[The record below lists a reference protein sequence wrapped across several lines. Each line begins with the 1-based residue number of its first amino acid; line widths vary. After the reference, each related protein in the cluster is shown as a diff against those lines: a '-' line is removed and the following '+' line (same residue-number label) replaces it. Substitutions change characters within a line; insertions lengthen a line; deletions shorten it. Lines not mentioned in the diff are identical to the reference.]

1 MQQRLSFTPSLLSLA
16 LLASLP
22 VVATAA
28 DARRNSGTLEPIVVT
43 TPSRT
48 AVTVDE
54 ALAPV
59 TVITRED
66 IEASP
71 AVDVADLLSSHA
83 NIDVA
88 RNGGFGQTVSTFMR
102 GGNSNHTLVLVDGVR
117 IKPGTIA
124 LPALQNIDPAQ
135 VERIEVVRGPRSALY
150 GSDAI
155 GGVINVITRQPEEGL
170 RWETRVGAGNEGA
183 HSARASLQGTQG
195 RFRGALSVSRFKADG
210 YPVAP
215 QADEDHG
222 HRNTSVTARAGVEL
236 DALDLEL
243 SHWQAQGRTEYWDFA
258 DLSQDYRNQV
268 TTLSARYTASHSAS
282 GHVRISRAEDR
293 IDQNE
298 ANFLGDLDHA
308 RTTRTAVEWQHD
320 QRFGAGQVFTAG
332 LGWEQEEVDA
342 LSYGTLIEE
351 RNENRSGFVQQDFN
365 SGNHRIVGA
374 LRMTD
379 HDAFGSHTT
388 GNLDYG
394 YRLSPDWRLTLG
406 AGTAY
411 RAPDNTDRFGFAG
424 NPDLDPERSRSVEAG
439 LHYQAGE
446 NTRWRVSLFENRIRD
461 LIIFDGAQMQNV
473 DRALIRGLEVSMV
486 HRNGPWRGRG
496 ELLWQDPRNETRDEW
511 LPRRSRARA
520 AFTLGYRH
528 GATDYQGQVV
538 AVGGRKD
545 SSFNDDKLSAYGL
558 VNASV
563 NHRLNATWRIGAS
576 VENLLDQSY
585 ETAGG
590 FPARGRFVMV
600 NLVAGG
606 HTGTRQ
612 AGSTPWATD

>member
-1 MQQRLSFTPSLLSLA
+1 MHQRTFCTPSLLSLA
-16 LLASLP
+16 LLASAP
-22 VVATAA
+22 VATVAA
-28 DARRNSGTLEPIVVT
+28 DAQRNSGTLEPILVT
-43 TPSRT
+43 TATRT
-48 AVTVDE
+48 AMTVEE
-54 ALAPV
+54 AVAPV

-71 AVDVADLLSSHA
+71 AVDAADLLNSHA

-135 VERIEVVRGPRSALY
+135 IERIEVVRGPRSALY

-170 RWETRVGAGNEGA
+170 RWETGVGAGNEGA
-183 HSARASLQGTQG
+183 RSARASLQGSEG
-195 RFRGALSVSRFKADG
+195 RFRGALSVSRFQADG
-210 YPVAP
+210 YPVVP
-215 QADEDHG
+215 QAEDDHG
-222 HRNTSVTARAGVEL
+222 HRNTSVTARAGIEL

-258 DLSQDYRNQV
+258 DLSQDHHNQV
-268 TTLSARYTASHSAS
+268 TVLAGRYTASRNGF
-282 GHVRISRAEDR
+282 GHVQLSRAEDR

-298 ANFLGDLDHA
+298 ANFLGELDHA
-308 RTTRTAVEWQHD
+308 RTTRAAVEWQHD
-320 QRFGAGQVFTAG
+320 QHFGNGQVFTAG
-332 LGWEQEEVDA
+332 LGWEQEDVDA
-342 LSYGTLIEE
+342 LSYGTLINE
-351 RNENRSGFVQQDFN
+351 RNEIRSGFVQQDFN
-365 SGNHRIVGA
+365 SGNHRVIGA
-374 LRMTD
+374 VRVTD
-379 HDAFGSHTT
+379 HDAFSSHTT

-394 YRLSPDWRLTLG
+394 YRVSPDWRLTLG

-411 RAPDNTDRFGFAG
+411 RTPDNTDRFGFGG
-424 NPDLDPERSRSVEAG
+424 NPDLDPERSRSIEVG
-439 LHYQAGE
+439 VRYQPGE
-446 NTRWRVSLFENRIRD
+446 YTRWRVSLFENRIRD
-461 LIIFDGAQMQNV
+461 LIVFDGDQMQNI
-473 DRALIRGLEVSMV
+473 DRARIRGLEVSV
-486 HRNGPWRGRG
+486 AHRRGPWLGRG

-528 GATDYQGQVV
+528 GATDYQGQLV

-545 SSFNDDKLSAYGL
+545 SSFNDDKLSAYGV

-563 NHRLNATWRIGAS
+563 NHRLNATWRLGGS
-576 VENLLDQSY
+576 VENLLDQNY

-600 NLVAGG
+600 NLTAGG
-606 HTGTRQ
+606 HTGGR
-612 AGSTPWATD
+612 